1 MNNTL
6 RLLQREHELLTLKQK
21 AVAKLIRLYK
31 RKSILPIITNGT
43 IPDLEVSEEQQ
54 QDSVILQ
61 PGYPY
66 DSKWPRKILFVLQHE
81 SEPVSTQQLIK
92 LISAYE
98 SGTPPEAINKAIGN
112 NYPLLVVKNKI
123 ALTEPGPDR
132 KYYIPREV
140 KP

>member
-6 RLLQREHELLTLKQK
+6 RLLQREHEFLAPKQK

-31 RKSILPIITNGT
+31 RKSILPITNGT
-43 IPDLEVSEEQQ
+43 ILDLEVSKELQ
-54 QDSVILQ
+54 QDSVVL

-66 DSKWPRKILFVLQHE
+66 DSKWPRKILFALQHE

-98 SGTPPEAINKAIGN
+98 SGTPPEAINKAIRN
-112 NYPLLVVKNKI
+112 NYPLLVAKNKI
-123 ALTEPGPDR
+123 ALTEQGPDR